1 MRIKNKN
8 HKKIKIATTLMV
20 LSGAALSPMLFDLPT
35 PVSAVQQ
42 SASTTI
48 SVVIDPVISITTPN
62 SIDINI
68 TPTPTGAFNTGTG
81 TVNVSTNNGKGYT
94 TYVTSK
100 TTDTDLSQPA
110 ASGVVDKIPSIS
122 QSNSTISGTGW
133 GWSADGNTFNPV
145 KQTGTVDASTIF
157 AKTTSAATSGSAKT
171 ITVGASATT
180 SIPVGA
186 YSNTLLF
193 TAVANQ

>member
-1 MRIKNKN
+1 
-8 HKKIKIATTLMV
+8 MV

-48 SVVIDPVISITTPN
+48 SVVIDPVISITTPS
-62 SIDINI
+62 SIDINL
-68 TPTPTGAFNTGTG
+68 TPTHTGAFNTGTG

-100 TTDTDLSQPA
+100 TTNTDLSQPA
-110 ASGVVDKIPSIS
+110 ASGVADKIPSIS
-122 QSNSTISGTGW
+122 ESKSTISGTGW
-133 GWSADGNTFNPV
+133 GWSADGTTFNPV
-145 KQTGTVDASTIF
+145 KQAGTANASTIF

-180 SIPVGA
+180 SIPVGT